1 VDDRVFLGFA
11 RPVWI
16 KLEFDMDATQKTA
29 IIIPCYNESK
39 RLKIYEFENYL
50 STKSGV
56 SFIFVNDGSTDKT
69 LEIINQLCLFAPQR
83 VLCRNLEKN
92 KGKAEAVRQG
102 ILMAVELGFKY
113 IGYWDADLST
123 PLYLID
129 RLCEKLESGNVTIV
143 MGSRVRILGCD
154 INRRAARHYFGRVF
168 ATIASL
174 ILDLYVYDTQCGA
187 KIFENNNELQ
197 KVFAHPF
204 LVNWTFD
211 VEILARFKV
220 LRNIGHSN
228 SLERT
233 TLEYPLEEWADIGG
247 SKLKFIDFF
256 KASLELAKIYCV
268 LNFPVVKK
276 KYMEKFR

>member
-1 VDDRVFLGFA
+1 
-11 RPVWI
+11 
-16 KLEFDMDATQKTA
+16 MDAKQKTV

-39 RLKIYEFENYL
+39 RLKLYEFENYL
-50 STKSGV
+50 NNNSGV
-56 SFIFVNDGSTDKT
+56 SFIFVNDGSTDNT
-69 LEIINQLCLFAPQR
+69 LEIINQLCLFAPHR
-83 VLCRNLEKN
+83 VWCKNLEKN
-92 KGKAEAVRQG
+92 MGKAEAVRQG
-102 ILMAVELGFKY
+102 FLMAIELGFAN

-129 RLCEKLESGNVTIV
+129 RLCEKLERGKITIV

-154 INRRAARHYFGRVF
+154 IKRVAIRHYFGRVF
-168 ATIASL
+168 ATFASL
-174 ILDLYVYDTQCGA
+174 VLGLYVYDTQCGA
-187 KIFENNNELQ
+187 KIFEINDELK

-220 LRNIGHSN
+220 LRKIKDSN
-228 SLERT
+228 SLDRT
-233 TLEYPLEEWADIGG
+233 TLEYPLEEWTDIGG

-256 KASLELAKIYCV
+256 KASLEMAKIYCV
-268 LNFPVVKK
+268 LNFPIIKK